1 MDEAEHGGAG
11 RDAVKR
17 ESAVFPR
24 QTQRAENMKVVRDD
38 ADALHVCLQRAQHGE
53 TVAHVLLRARGAILQ
68 KDAVCVDAARDEMIA
83 DAFRLAHRLVL
94 ALPAG
99 GDAYRIRVFL
109 QIDARGVDALPQ
121 RPARAVFIDSRAE
134 NAHAAGATLTGTA
147 APQAGDTVTLTL
159 SVPNKVYGLTADL
172 SYSGNLSFTNYNC
185 SVSGWSIVVNNNKFS
200 VYGTSSSSGGLV
212 TIKMKVSGSAKE
224 GDALTATFS
233 NIVVSD
239 GNSDTSLDSAS
250 WSGKVGAAPSGNC
263 SLSSLSCSN
272 ATLSPSFS
280 SSTTYYTC
288 TVPFAVEKLDLNYKK
303 DDNSATVSVSGN
315 ELAVGVNT
323 VTIKVTAANGAT
335 KSYTIDAT
343 RQQDPNYKPST
354 DASIAAL
361 TLEGATLSPAFTPT
375 VTDYIAYVPYETKQV
390 TIAATA
396 KDEKAQGITGTGE
409 VRLSATEAET
419 VLTVTG
425 TAEDGKT
432 KQNYTI
438 HVLRMPAYTGIVPTV
453 EVIDPATIPEVP
465 PLEIP
470 GTIAMPLIGEV
481 KTVYV
486 AIAAAVLLV
495 VVLFLLGFLIGRGHT
510 GGGDD
515 EEYDDEPPRTPAK
528 PLLPEER
535 HTARV
540 PRLVPREESSDS
552 EPVTIPDK
560 TPADPVTPAA
570 PAEEPATAERSAQ
583 DEPTQADEDEVRTMS
598 LDDLLDDIHNM

>member
-1 MDEAEHGGAG
+1 MKNKLLRTALSLVTACLLVL
-11 RDAVKR
+11 AIL
-17 ESAVFPR
+17 P
-24 QTQRAENMKVVRDD
+24 QRAE
-38 ADALHVCLQRAQHGE
+38 
-53 TVAHVLLRARGAILQ
+53 
-68 KDAVCVDAARDEMIA
+68 
-83 DAFRLAHRLVL
+83 
-94 ALPAG
+94 
-99 GDAYRIRVFL
+99 
-109 QIDARGVDALPQ
+109 
-121 RPARAVFIDSRAE
+121 
-134 NAHAAGATLTGTA
+134 AAGASLSGSSSV
-147 APQAGDTVTLTL
+147 QAGNSVTLTL
-159 SVPNKVYGLTADL
+159 SVDSKILGLTADL
-172 SYSGNLSFTNYNC
+172 NCGDGLTFTNYSC
-185 SVSGWSIVVNNNKFS
+185 SVSGWSILVNNNKFS
-200 VYGTSSSSGGLV
+200 VYGTSSSSGGIIVVKL
-212 TIKMKVSGSAKE
+212 KVSGSAKA
-224 GDALTATFS
+224 GDALSASFS

-239 GNSDTSLDSAS
+239 GNSDTDLGTAS
-250 WSGKVGAAPSGNC
+250 WSGKVGAAPSGDC
-263 SLSSLSCSN
+263 ALSSLSCGN

-280 SSTTYYTC
+280 SKTTFYTC
-288 TVPFAVEKLDLNYKK
+288 TVPFAVSKLDLNYKK
-303 DDNSATVSVSGN
+303 SDSNASVSVSGN
-315 ELAVGVNT
+315 DELAVGVNT

-528 PLLPEER
+528 PLIPEER

-552 EPVTIPDK
+552 EPAAIPDK

-570 PAEEPATAERSAQ
+570 PAEKPAPAERSAQ

>member
-1 MDEAEHGGAG
+1 MKNKLFRAA
-11 RDAVKR
+11 A
-17 ESAVFPR
+17 SALL
-24 QTQRAENMKVVRDD
+24 TLLLVV
-38 ADALHVCLQRAQHGE
+38 
-53 TVAHVLLRARGAILQ
+53 TLLPVQ
-68 KDAVCVDAARDEMIA
+68 
-83 DAFRLAHRLVL
+83 
-94 ALPAG
+94 
-99 GDAYRIRVFL
+99 
-109 QIDARGVDALPQ
+109 
-121 RPARAVFIDSRAE
+121 
-134 NAHAAGATLTGTA
+134 AHAAGATLTGTA

-303 DDNSATVSVSGN
+303 ADNSATVSVSGN

-552 EPVTIPDK
+552 EPAAIPDK
-560 TPADPVTPAA
+560 TPAAPVTPAA
-570 PAEEPATAERSAQ
+570 PAEEPATAKRSAQ

>member
-1 MDEAEHGGAG
+1 MKNKLFRAA
-11 RDAVKR
+11 A
-17 ESAVFPR
+17 SALL
-24 QTQRAENMKVVRDD
+24 TLLLVV
-38 ADALHVCLQRAQHGE
+38 
-53 TVAHVLLRARGAILQ
+53 TLLPVQ
-68 KDAVCVDAARDEMIA
+68 
-83 DAFRLAHRLVL
+83 
-94 ALPAG
+94 
-99 GDAYRIRVFL
+99 
-109 QIDARGVDALPQ
+109 
-121 RPARAVFIDSRAE
+121 
-134 NAHAAGATLTGTA
+134 AHAAGATLTGTA

-263 SLSSLSCSN
+263 NLSSLSCSN

-303 DDNSATVSVSGN
+303 ADNSATVSVSGN

-361 TLEGATLSPAFTPT
+361 TLDGATLSPAFTPT

-438 HVLRMPAYTGIVPTV
+438 HVLRMPAYTGIIPTV

-495 VVLFLLGFLIGRGHT
+495 AVLFLLGSLICAFIWRWNETKFTELFVDGARDLLGVALIIGLTRGIT
-510 GGGDD
+510 VVMNDGGMTATILHFG
-515 EEYDDEPPRTPAK
+515 EESLRSLGSAAFVGLSYVFFI
-528 PLLPEER
+528 LLSF
-535 HTARV
+535 
-540 PRLVPREESSDS
+540 LVPSSSGLAALSMPIMAPIADFVGVGRDLV
-552 EPVTIPDK
+552 VTAYAAASGIVNLI
-560 TPADPVTPAA
+560 TPTSGVLMGALAIAKVPYGAFLKWIMKLVAVLFVIVLAVLCIAA
-570 PAEEPATAERSAQ
+570 AVA
-583 DEPTQADEDEVRTMS
+583 
-598 LDDLLDDIHNM
+598 

>member
-1 MDEAEHGGAG
+1 M
-11 RDAVKR
+11 
-17 ESAVFPR
+17 
-24 QTQRAENMKVVRDD
+24 
-38 ADALHVCLQRAQHGE
+38 
-53 TVAHVLLRARGAILQ
+53 
-68 KDAVCVDAARDEMIA
+68 
-83 DAFRLAHRLVL
+83 
-94 ALPAG
+94 
-99 GDAYRIRVFL
+99 
-109 QIDARGVDALPQ
+109 
-121 RPARAVFIDSRAE
+121 
-134 NAHAAGATLTGTA
+134 
-147 APQAGDTVTLTL
+147 
-159 SVPNKVYGLTADL
+159 
-172 SYSGNLSFTNYNC
+172 
-185 SVSGWSIVVNNNKFS
+185 VNNNKFS

-303 DDNSATVSVSGN
+303 ADNSATVSVSGN

-495 VVLFLLGFLIGRGHT
+495 AVLFLLGFLIGRGHA
-510 GGGDD
+510 GSANDY
-515 EEYDDEPPRTPAK
+515 EDDEPQEPRPPVLEK
-528 PLLPEER
+528 HR
-535 HTARV
+535 TASV
-540 PRLVPREESSDS
+540 PRLVPRQEEPAE
-552 EPVTIPDK
+552 EPQPVRQPAAVT
-560 TPADPVTPAA
+560 AA
-570 PAEEPATAERSAQ
+570 PAEEPAPAPKAERSAT
-583 DEPTQADEDEVRTMS
+583 DEPSQSDEDEVRTMS
-598 LDDLLDDIHNM
+598 LDDLLDDIHKM

>member
-1 MDEAEHGGAG
+1 MKNKLFRAA
-11 RDAVKR
+11 A
-17 ESAVFPR
+17 SALL
-24 QTQRAENMKVVRDD
+24 TLLLVV
-38 ADALHVCLQRAQHGE
+38 
-53 TVAHVLLRARGAILQ
+53 TLLPVQ
-68 KDAVCVDAARDEMIA
+68 
-83 DAFRLAHRLVL
+83 
-94 ALPAG
+94 
-99 GDAYRIRVFL
+99 
-109 QIDARGVDALPQ
+109 
-121 RPARAVFIDSRAE
+121 
-134 NAHAAGATLTGTA
+134 AHAAGATLTGTA

-172 SYSGNLSFTNYNC
+172 SYSSNLSFTNYNC

-239 GNSDTSLDSAS
+239 GNIDTSLDSPYNTYLHVGLTPTPIANPGLAS
-250 WSGKVGAAPSGNC
+250 LQAALNPESHNYYYYV
-263 SLSSLSCSN
+263 LNPATN

-303 DDNSATVSVSGN
+303 ADNSATVSVSGN

-361 TLEGATLSPAFTPT
+361 TLEGATQSPAFTPT
-375 VTDYIAYVPYETKQV
+375 VPDYIAYVPYETKQV

-495 VVLFLLGFLIGRGHT
+495 AVLFLLGFLIGRGHT

-552 EPVTIPDK
+552 EPAAIPDK
-560 TPADPVTPAA
+560 TPAAPMTPAA

>member
-1 MDEAEHGGAG
+1 MNGMNGVAVLIIGIVILVVAYLTSGRWLAKQWGIDPTRKTPAYEQNDGVDYVPAKAPVLMGHHFSSIAGAG
-11 RDAVKR
+11 PINGPIQA
-17 ESAVFPR
+17 AVFGWVP
-24 QTQRAENMKVVRDD
+24 
-38 ADALHVCLQRAQHGE
+38 
-53 TVAHVLLRARGAILQ
+53 VLLWVLIGGIFFGAVHDFGALFASIRHKGQ
-68 KDAVCVDAARDEMIA
+68 SIGEVIA
-83 DAFRLAHRLVL
+83 DTMGSKAKKLFIIFSYLTLLLVVTL
-94 ALPAG
+94 LP
-99 GDAYRIRVFL
+99 V
-109 QIDARGVDALPQ
+109 Q
-121 RPARAVFIDSRAE
+121 
-134 NAHAAGATLTGTA
+134 AHAAGATLTGTA

-159 SVPNKVYGLTADL
+159 SVPSKVYGLTADL

-212 TIKMKVSGSAKE
+212 TIKMKGSGSAKE

-263 SLSSLSCSN
+263 NLSSLSCSN

-303 DDNSATVSVSGN
+303 ADNSATVSVSGN

-361 TLEGATLSPAFTPT
+361 TLEGATLSPVFTPT

-425 TAEDGKT
+425 TAEDGKA

-486 AIAAAVLLV
+486 AIAAAVLLW
-495 VVLFLLGFLIGRGHT
+495 
-510 GGGDD
+510 
-515 EEYDDEPPRTPAK
+515 
-528 PLLPEER
+528 
-535 HTARV
+535 
-540 PRLVPREESSDS
+540 ESW
-552 EPVTIPDK
+552 
-560 TPADPVTPAA
+560 
-570 PAEEPATAERSAQ
+570 R
-583 DEPTQADEDEVRTMS
+583 
-598 LDDLLDDIHNM
+598 